1 MCLLVHPI
9 LKNHVIGVGRGNYVN
24 LHYANVFANVFI
36 I

>member
-9 LKNHVIGVGRGNYVN
+9 LKNHVVGGGRGNYVN
-24 LHYANVFANVFI
+24 LHHANVFI